1 MDATSFPRDL
11 MEDQTAWYVT
21 YSQLATASANQS
33 PTAGRSRLQELSRR
47 IAAHLYWG
55 TPAGTPRA
63 RMELKEAARA
73 AAQRHAAPA
82 IRRTVA

>member
-1 MDATSFPRDL
+1 MDITAFPRDL
-11 MEDQTAWYVT
+11 MEAQTAWYVT
-21 YSQLATASANQS
+21 YNRLAAALANQS

-47 IAAHLYWG
+47 IAAHPYWM

-73 AAQRHAAPA
+73 TAQRQTPPA
-82 IRRTVA
+82 IRRAV